1 MEDNMKERIVE
12 GLGQALADTV
22 QVKIKLQDQV

>member
-22 QVKIKLQDQV
+22 QVKIELQDQV